1 MQFRAIGLLRGRYVK
16 SEDLMNRGQLVLSD
30 GCQVDAVVLGR
41 VISLVKNHIDL
52 DSEHLWVVYPR
63 TDDRTCQL
71 QVQVVGVWE
80 PETLQSRPTILESND
95 DGGLR
100 AVPPK
105 SPVVSSQDLPDGYFS
120 IRGEV
125 VYQSAEKEQLAVKI
139 KQVSRKDPKKS
150 RAFKLQLQGVVEDK
164 ALHQFWDFR
173 VRRQGDMLTIEEAE
187 FVAKMPPKRKNK
199 KKKKKQRRP
208 RPLSGPQGVLP
219 NGEKRPVGKPVPRD
233 RAAVGYNANPAA
245 APGTADGLPAGLN
258 PGNSLTAS
266 GSEPQ
271 QSIAGPEQA

>member
-1 MQFRAIGLLRGRYVK
+1 
-16 SEDLMNRGQLVLSD
+16 MNRGHLVTSD
-30 GCQVDAVVLGR
+30 GYQVDAVVLGR

-63 TDDRTCQL
+63 TDDRTRQL

-80 PETLQSRPTILESND
+80 PETLQSRPTILEASD
-95 DGGLR
+95 EGGLR

-125 VYQSAEKEQLAVKI
+125 VYQSIEKEQIAVKI

-150 RAFKLQLQGVVEDK
+150 RAFKLQLQGAVEDK
-164 ALHQFWDFR
+164 ALHQFWDFH
-173 VRRQGDMLTIEEAE
+173 VRRKEDMLVIEEAE

-199 KKKKKQRRP
+199 KKKKKQQRRP
-208 RPLSGPQGVLP
+208 RPLSGPQSLLP

-233 RAAVGYNANPAA
+233 RVGTGPYPDGPDPDSSLAS
-245 APGTADGLPAGLN
+245 PGSGMQS
-258 PGNSLTAS
+258 SLS
-266 GSEPQ
+266 
-271 QSIAGPEQA
+271 GPEQA